1 MNQDSSSDKLIELSI
16 FAALEAGKAI
26 MAFYHEAVQV
36 DLKADNSPVT
46 AADHAAHKAII
57 KHLSQ
62 TGIPIISEEGESVTY
77 EERKA
82 WRKFWLVDPLDGTKE
97 FIHRNGE
104 FTVNIALIENDL
116 PVIGVVYAPVT
127 GDLFIGKVGADAWYI
142 DHADSLQMGN
152 INYSKCPIRPLNS
165 SVSGYTLA
173 VSRSHQNQETL
184 EYIEDKKAKL
194 GNIATLAAGSS
205 MKFCLVAQGKAN
217 EYPRFGP
224 TMEWDTAAGH
234 AILKAVGKDIFTF
247 PDGEPLK
254 YNKPTLVN
262 DPFLAH

>member
-1 MNQDSSSDKLIELSI
+1 MNQDASSDNLIDLAI
-16 FAALEAGKAI
+16 HAALEAGKAI
-26 MAFYHEAVQV
+26 MAYYHESVQV

-46 AADHAAHKAII
+46 AADHAAHKVIANL
-57 KHLSQ
+57 LSKS
-62 TGIPIISEEGESVTY
+62 GVPIISEEGESVSY
-77 EERKA
+77 EERKG

-104 FTVNIALIENDL
+104 FTVNIALIEDNV

-142 DHADSLQMGN
+142 DHADSLQMET
-152 INYSKCPIRPLNS
+152 INYSRYPIRPLTPS
-165 SVSGYTLA
+165 ASTYALA

-184 EYIEDKKAKL
+184 DYIESKKAKL
-194 GNIATLAAGSS
+194 GNLTTLAAGSS
-205 MKFCLVAQGKAN
+205 MKFCLVALGKAN

-234 AILKAVGKDIFTF
+234 AILLAVGKDIVTF
-247 PDGEPLK
+247 PDSRPLK
-254 YNKPTLVN
+254 YNKPSLVN
-262 DPFLAH
+262 GPFLAH